1 MRAGILAG
9 LTWAIETMLLSGALN
24 LPFFAKNLQLAFLAP
39 FICAFL
45 HDSCSSLLLAGQG
58 AWRAWQRQYWWIVLA
73 AAIGGVKPSHALQ
86 IRQTASAIV
95 SGLLLLALL
104 PAGIFFHPPLGQG
117 RLWLFIAF
125 ASAFATVSYLFY
137 YKAIDQLGPS
147 KAMALNVTSSAWA
160 YLFTVFSGQW
170 DLVNGKS
177 LYFALLVFA
186 GSILTAGDWQEL
198 FKRGDQ

>member
-73 AAIGGVKPSHALQ
+73 AAIGGPVGMTGYVLAVKFMGPALGAVACAIFPAAGAVLAYLILGEQLTPARWGCLLATLLGVYGLSASSHLATGNLLLGL
-86 IRQTASAIV
+86 ASAIMCAGGW
-95 SGLLLLALL
+95 GL
-104 PAGIFFHPPLGQG
+104 
-117 RLWLFIAF
+117 
-125 ASAFATVSYLFY
+125 
-137 YKAIDQLGPS
+137 
-147 KAMALNVTSSAWA
+147 
-160 YLFTVFSGQW
+160 
-170 DLVNGKS
+170 
-177 LYFALLVFA
+177 
-186 GSILTAGDWQEL
+186 
-198 FKRGDQ
+198 